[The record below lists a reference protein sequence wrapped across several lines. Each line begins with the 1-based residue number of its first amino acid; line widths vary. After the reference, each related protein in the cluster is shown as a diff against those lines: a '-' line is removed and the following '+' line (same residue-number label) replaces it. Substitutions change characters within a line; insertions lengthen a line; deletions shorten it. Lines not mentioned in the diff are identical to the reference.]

1 MNRRELI
8 VGMGALGTMA
18 VVPSAY
24 SAAGFVD
31 YSPGLIE
38 SELANG
44 KTVFVDYAA
53 TWCGTCRRQE
63 RVISELMN
71 ENPQYAQSMMF
82 IRVDWDTYSSAPVVQ
97 DRNIPRRS
105 TLILL
110 KGDAELGRI
119 VAGTAKSQIK
129 QLMDKGLA

>member
-8 VGMGALGTMA
+8 VGMGALGAVT

-38 SELANG
+38 SELAKG

-63 RVISELMN
+63 RVISELMG
-71 ENPQYAQSMMF
+71 ENPQYAQSMVF
-82 IRVDWDTYSSAPVVQ
+82 VRVDWDTYRSAPIVT
-97 DRNIPRRS
+97 DRKIPRRS

-110 KGDAELGRI
+110 KGNAELGRI
-119 VAGTAKSQIK
+119 VAGTAKSKIK
-129 QLMDKGLA
+129 QLMDMGLA